1 MTEANQKG
9 ESRTTISQSG
19 DTGGSSPHP
28 PPITLVVYRELRIG
42 MVVIMMMLAAAIIID
57 RLSAEH
63 WQIALSE
70 YFYTSAHSVFIAA
83 LLALSALF
91 FVYKG
96 RSDTEDAFLTL
107 AGICTFTAALVPQ
120 GRPAHVFSPYRL
132 PEDYDVKAVIV
143 PNVWAVVVA
152 LVLGWSLALLQYRL
166 THTQQTRSPG
176 GTLALYFLRLIVVL
190 SLIALVFFRDKFLDY
205 AHGAAGT
212 LMLLAFIVTVWCAA
226 YVAGREEE
234 SESPHRHRY
243 RRIYRVIA
251 VLMLV
256 TLIAVV
262 TLHVVRPHWMG
273 DLWIIVLETG
283 LIVEF
288 AAYWVVQ
295 SIELWDSP
303 DPRERL
309 PEHAR
314 PQLRDG
320 VTKRGLRGLRG
331 ELVQARKDGRSSL

>member
-1 MTEANQKG
+1 MNQ
-9 ESRTTISQSG
+9 SS

-28 PPITLVVYRELRIG
+28 TPITLVVYRELRIG
-42 MVVIMMMLAAAIIID
+42 MVVIIVMLAAAIIID
-57 RLSAEH
+57 WIAAGRL
-63 WQIALSE
+63 QTALSE
-70 YFYTSAHSVFIAA
+70 YYYTSAHSIFIAA
-83 LLALSALF
+83 LLAFTTLF

-107 AGICTFTAALVPQ
+107 AGVCTFTAALVPQ
-120 GRPAHVFSPYRL
+120 DPPKVFGPNGL
-132 PEDYDVKAVIV
+132 PDDYPVPGIV
-143 PNVWAVVVA
+143 LPNIWAVVVA

-166 THTQQTRSPG
+166 THAKQTRTAG
-176 GTLALYFLRLIVVL
+176 GTLALYFLRLVVAVA
-190 SLIALVFFRDKFLDY
+190 LITLVFFRHQFLAH

-212 LMLLAFIVTVWCAA
+212 LMLLAIIATVLCAA
-226 YVAGREEE
+226 SGAGREQE
-234 SESPHRHRY
+234 PHWRRY
-243 RRIYRVIA
+243 HWIYRVIA
-251 VLMLV
+251 VVMLL

-283 LIVEF
+283 LILEF

-309 PEHAR
+309 PEDAR
-314 PQLRDG
+314 PPDG
-320 VTKRGLRGLRG
+320 GTKRGLRGLID
-331 ELVQARKDGRSSL
+331 EVVQAKKAGRSWL